1 MQFLQ
6 SQNKLE
12 PETGDE
18 RARRDGKE
26 KRTKACEPENC
37 RAINIECMSAEACNC
52 VRVSTLCP
60 EDIFTTSNSTIP
72 CCEDY
77 WIFCLPSE
85 ELIKCVF
92 LLFCSAAYLLA
103 MPKYLSLH
111 TVSSP
116 HKNAAQNRLFFSV
129 FSPVSPPRPCLCVAW
144 LCCYMC
150 MMTLHGYERP
160 SRAQQ
165 SSTVDVLF
173 GISYICVTGLFSYSF
188 QCTANI
194 SCSTWTQ

>member
-18 RARRDGKE
+18 QARRDGKK

-37 RAINIECMSAEACNC
+37 RAINTECMSVEALQLCAC
-52 VRVSTLCP
+52 VNSRP

-77 WIFCLPSE
+77 WIFCFPSE

-92 LLFCSAAYLLA
+92 LLFCSAASTGDAKVSLSAHRELA
-103 MPKYLSLH
+103 P
-111 TVSSP
+111 
-116 HKNAAQNRLFFSV
+116 
-129 FSPVSPPRPCLCVAW
+129 
-144 LCCYMC
+144 
-150 MMTLHGYERP
+150 
-160 SRAQQ
+160 
-165 SSTVDVLF
+165 
-173 GISYICVTGLFSYSF
+173 
-188 QCTANI
+188 
-194 SCSTWTQ
+194 